1 MPIANNKKIRLFVGK
16 TMKIRTQH
24 VFKTKETPKHGALLL
39 SEPHLTEAFFQRAAI
54 LLVKYETEDS
64 FGLVLNHPSDLLL
77 SDLFEHIELDL
88 PIFNGGPV
96 AQEQLFYLHRFSS
109 IPGAIQVTDHLFFGG
124 DWKEVLL
131 QAHDVPKPQEH
142 LRLFAG
148 YSGWGA
154 TQLSSEIADHAWICT
169 AQFKDTQLFKEN
181 PTELWRKCL
190 LQQGPELAL
199 FAHFPLNVS
208 DN

>member
-1 MPIANNKKIRLFVGK
+1 
-16 TMKIRTQH
+16 MKISAQH
-24 VFKTKETPKHGALLL
+24 VFKSKAQPKQGHLLL
-39 SEPHLTEAFFQRAAI
+39 ADPHLTEAFFERAVI
-54 LLVKYETEDS
+54 LLVAHDQSES
-64 FGLVLNHPSDLLL
+64 FGLVLNHKSELVL

-96 AQEQLFYLHRFSS
+96 APEQLFYLHRFAG
-109 IPGAIQVTDHLFFGG
+109 IDGASQVTENLFFGG
-124 DWKEVLL
+124 DWKEVLMR
-131 QAHDVPKPQEH
+131 AHLLPKPQEH

-148 YSGWGA
+148 YAGWGPE
-154 TQLSSEIADHAWICT
+154 QLVDDKALLKEGP
-169 AQFKDTQLFKEN
+169 AQ
-181 PTELWRKCL
+181 LWKTSM

>member
-1 MPIANNKKIRLFVGK
+1 MPIANHKKIRLFVGK
-16 TMKIRTQH
+16 YMKIRTQH
-24 VFKTKETPKHGALLL
+24 VFKSKEIPKQGTLLL
-39 SEPHLTEAFFQRAAI
+39 SEPHLTEAFFQRAAV
-54 LLVKYETEDS
+54 LLVKHEKADS
-64 FGLVLNHPSDLLL
+64 FGLVLNHRSDLLL

-96 AQEQLFYLHRFSS
+96 AQEQLFYLHRFTN
-109 IPGAIQVTDHLFFGG
+109 IEGAIQVTDHLFFGG

-131 QAHDVPKPQEH
+131 HAHLVPKPVEH
-142 LRLFAG
+142 LRLFSG

-154 TQLSSEIADHAWICT
+154 GQLTSEIAEHAWICT
-169 AQFKDTQLFKEN
+169 ANFKDVQLLKER
-181 PTELWRKCL
+181 PKDLWRNCL
-190 LQQGPELAL
+190 LQQGPDLAL